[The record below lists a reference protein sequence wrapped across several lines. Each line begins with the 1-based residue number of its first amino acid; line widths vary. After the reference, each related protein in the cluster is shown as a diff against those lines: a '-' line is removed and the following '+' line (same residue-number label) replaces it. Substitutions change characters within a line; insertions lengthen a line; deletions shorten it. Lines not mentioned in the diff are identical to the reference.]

1 MLRSWGV
8 TKTRSHLPAL
18 IKSAGGDVAS
28 LPGTAVSPLL
38 VAGQEQA
45 AGIIE
50 TIFSSPTHLSKGP
63 SPGRPSPGRPH
74 RVYAEAFPKTLQLLE
89 TTAAINSF
97 LMEIPEVATH
107 SSDDAAGPG
116 RQLTTNSISSAI
128 QEYKQRIIVVVVDAS
143 RELQL
148 APLKYAL
155 EIVSQPGDKLYVL
168 GILHQVMNPMG
179 YKQKADTT
187 PFNGTSKS
195 MLQEVQRNK
204 LIEFEKSMN
213 EPGLQKLFALKQVNP
228 VVQIAT
234 GPDRKVVAA
243 RHAFQLHAKWVIIDK
258 HLKNDKAYLMEQL
271 NCNLVLMKP
280 KNKAVMIKV
289 GSPEVQ
295 NSPGHHQPTLPL
307 DQSLDL
313 GPGLMTLSPRAL
325 YKSVENVVAQ
335 RLTEISVSSAAPS
348 VSSSS
353 GPPSLNL
360 SVSSSTSVQQPESP
374 KVSTSQPSAEEHAP
388 EGQSAMTELLS
399 SLPSVSES
407 QADYSDLQEV
417 PSAQS
422 SDHDISPKAT
432 SLTKIFRGEDIMA
445 AADPDKG
452 GHDPTDLKGPQEVP
466 PSLEKVVLPEK
477 VVLVNSES
485 DDEAPLIENLPPIKV
500 GSVGNSSSEAKFYKI
515 PGRPSMST
523 GDLQSLVPKSVPESV
538 AETLFHPAP
547 RSASDRGGEEL
558 INILSYT
565 PSSTPSS
572 AGTPKPVRTTLKKSL
587 QEEDLYSQSPTLST
601 ISTIS
606 PIGRENKFGSQHD
619 SDNRFLSLDNSAHSR
634 KKSTC
639 RPFAPLC
646 SHCKIPG
653 PRFGSDVTK
662 FSYAELEEATNNFD
676 QENYIA
682 EGGYGFVYRG
692 RLTNGQEIAVKQYK
706 AASSQGD
713 DEFNSEVEVLKH
725 AQHRNLVI
733 LVGYCKENEKRLL
746 VYEFVCNKSLDVHLS
761 AKNVNVLEWRW
772 RWKIAVGAARGLR
785 YLHEE
790 CRVGCIVHR
799 DMRPNNILLTHDFV
813 PMVGDFGL
821 ARSQP
826 SGDEAEETRVIG
838 TLGYLAPEYAESGS
852 ITEKADVYSF
862 GVVLLE
868 LITGRKAIDATRA
881 RGQTVLTEWAR
892 PMIRD
897 GRTEDIVDPRLK
909 EEYDVDEVNRM
920 LGVAGLCISKNP
932 DVRPRMSEV
941 LRHLERD
948 GQGDVSLSRGNSFSD
963 LSGDLALA
971 RNRSLNQRSRSDHR
985 ERSFDSNSLKT
996 ISKAGNGKSFL
1007 LPGLVYETVP
1017 TNSSAQSS
1025 AQSQP
1030 IPFEDSRRKLRNSK
1044 SQIIDRSSSPGRSGK
1059 PSSDSPSS
1067 GKSAP
1072 REKSKAKLFYGN
1084 ML

>member
-8 TKTRSHLPAL
+8 TKTRFHLPAL

-28 LPGTAVSPLL
+28 LPVTAVSPLL
-38 VAGQEQA
+38 LAGQEQA

-50 TIFSSPTHLSKGP
+50 TIFSSPTHLSKGL
-63 SPGRPSPGRPH
+63 SPGRPFPGRPH
-74 RVYAEAFPKTLQLLE
+74 RVYAEAFPEPLQRLE
-89 TTAAINSF
+89 TTAATNSF

-107 SSDDAAGPG
+107 SSDDAPGPG
-116 RQLTTNSISSAI
+116 RQLTTSSISTAI

-155 EIVSQPGDKLYVL
+155 EIVSEPGDKLYVL

-213 EPGLQKLFALKQVNP
+213 EPELQKLFALKRVSP

-243 RHAFQLHAKWVIIDK
+243 RHALQLHANWVIIDK

-289 GSPEVQ
+289 GSPEEQ

-313 GPGLMTLSPRAL
+313 GPGLMLSPRAL

-353 GPPSLNL
+353 
-360 SVSSSTSVQQPESP
+360 SVQQPEAP
-374 KVSTSQPSAEEHAP
+374 KVSTSQPSTEEHTP
-388 EGQSAMTELLS
+388 EGHSARTELLS
-399 SLPSVSES
+399 SLPSFSES
-407 QADYSDLQEV
+407 QADYLDLQEV

-432 SLTKIFRGEDIMA
+432 SVTKIFRGEDIMA
-445 AADPDKG
+445 AADSDKG

-466 PSLEKVVLPEK
+466 PSLEKV
-477 VVLVNSES
+477 NSES
-485 DDEAPLIENLPPIKV
+485 DDETPLIQNLPPIKV

-547 RSASDRGGEEL
+547 QSASDRGGEEL
-558 INILSYT
+558 INILSHT

-572 AGTPKPVRTTLKKSL
+572 GGTPKPVRTTLKKSL

-601 ISTIS
+601 NSTIS

-634 KKSTC
+634 KKSTS

-646 SHCKIPG
+646 SQCKIPG

-761 AKNVNVLEWRW
+761 AKTVNVLEWRW

-892 PMIRD
+892 PMIRA
-897 GRTEDIVDPRLK
+897 GRMEEIVDPRLK
-909 EEYDVDEVNRM
+909 EEYDIDEVNRM
-920 LGVAGLCISKNP
+920 LDVAGLCISKNP

-963 LSGDLALA
+963 LGGDLALA
-971 RNRSLNQRSRSDHR
+971 RNRSLNQRSRIVHR

-996 ISKAGNGKSFL
+996 ISKAGNVKSFL
-1007 LPGLVYETVP
+1007 LPGQVYQTVP

-1025 AQSQP
+1025 AQSLP
-1030 IPFEDSRRKLRNSK
+1030 IPTEGSRRMLRNSK
-1044 SQIIDRSSSPGRSGK
+1044 SEIIYRSSSPGRSGK
-1059 PSSDSPSS
+1059 PSSNSPSS
-1067 GKSAP
+1067 GKSAL
-1072 REKSKAKLFYGN
+1072 REKSKIKLSYGN